1 MFDSLGTPAYQ
12 GEGNFVGHVF
22 NPEKLKV
29 QKFCLEQK
37 YIGGPKGLIFNKSL
51 NLN

>member
-1 MFDSLGTPAYQ
+1 
-12 GEGNFVGHVF
+12 
-22 NPEKLKV
+22 V